1 MGYSELR
8 NKLEGI
14 ACELC
19 THAYS
24 LSHAERAVRL
34 HEMGL
39 LAGQVLAAAEGFPN
53 AATIT
58 ASIDALLHRVQ
69 SHVGMLEQRDL
80 IRQLHPFEVKPQ
92 TAKNAH

>member
-39 LAGQVLAAAEGFPN
+39 LAGQVLAAAEGLPN

-69 SHVGMLEQRDL
+69 SHVGILEQRDL
-80 IRQLHPFEVKPQ
+80 VRQLHPFEVKPQ
-92 TAKNAH
+92 TATRAQ